1 MDVLGPGASL
11 SRSRRAKGAQTSRRG
26 AAACRGPFT
35 PATPSTRMS
44 TLGGALLTTEGLRW
58 RHIAF
63 ENKRGQSGHAGQRGL
78 GGHVEGS
85 TPNSSREAGR
95 GGGGA
100 DTPGGQGQGGRR
112 EGSTPNPSREAGR
125 EGCPHAEAL
134 STDHGFRLRAW
145 VLLHWAQPTLQPPGQ
160 QPPQRGALGWDPGC
174 PGEGGGHAQRLLQ
187 TLLPR
192 DLRASGP

>member
-1 MDVLGPGASL
+1 MLGPGASL

-78 GGHVEGS
+78 GGHV
-85 TPNSSREAGR
+85 
-95 GGGGA
+95 
-100 DTPGGQGQGGRR
+100 